1 MGGLQNSENNS
12 ITVSQLTEII
22 KELLE
27 QSLPKVYV
35 EGEISNYRPSSTGHL
50 YFTLKDENA
59 AISAVM
65 FKYKANSLTFL
76 PQDGMKV
83 KVKGQISVYA
93 QRGTYQITVESM
105 EKLGDGNLL
114 LMIEQR
120 KQRLASEGLF
130 DRERKQRIPFFP
142 NTIGVVTSPTG
153 AALRDILQILERRN
167 PKISVII
174 FPCQVQGADA
184 ADSIAQQ
191 IKIANEFDMVDVLIV
206 GRGGGS
212 LEDLLPFSEEC
223 VVRAIAES
231 KIPTI
236 SAVGHEIDTMLSDYA
251 ADVRAPTPSAAAELA
266 SPILS
271 DLENAIEQYRLD
283 FIRSI
288 TTKIDSFKTMSK
300 SFSIENM
307 ESFFRNKE
315 NSYIQRLDDAKTELI
330 NAIQLK
336 MDKSKNQLALATN
349 TIEQLNPRSILKRGF
364 SIVQDENGKIIS
376 SVENLQEKQNVVISV
391 ADGKFVSEITKIQ
404 KRS

>member
-251 ADVRAPTPSAAAELA
+251 ADVRAPTTSAAAELA

>member
-364 SIVQDENGKIIS
+364 
-376 SVENLQEKQNVVISV
+376 
-391 ADGKFVSEITKIQ
+391 
-404 KRS
+404 

>member
-236 SAVGHEIDTMLSDYA
+236 SAVGHAIDTMLSDYA

>member
-83 KVKGQISVYA
+83 KIKGQISVYA

>member
-1 MGGLQNSENNS
+1 MGGLQDSENNS
-12 ITVSQLTEII
+12 LSVSQLTEII
-22 KELLE
+22 KQLLE
-27 QSLPKVYV
+27 QSLPEVCV

-50 YFTLKDENA
+50 YFTLKDEKA
-59 AISAVM
+59 SISAVM
-65 FKYKANSLTFL
+65 FKYRAGSLTFT

-83 KVKGQISVYA
+83 QVKGQISVYA
-93 QRGTYQITVESM
+93 QRGTYQITVNSM
-105 EKLGDGNLL
+105 EKVGDGNLL

-120 KQRLASEGLF
+120 KRRLAAEGLF
-130 DRERKQRIPFFP
+130 DQERKQNIPFFP

-184 ADSIAQQ
+184 AESIAKQ

-236 SAVGHEIDTMLSDYA
+236 SAVGHEIDTMLSDFA
-251 ADVRAPTPSAAAELA
+251 ADYRAPTPSAAAELA

-271 DLENAIEQYRLD
+271 DLENSIEQYRLS
-283 FIRSI
+283 FIRDI
-288 TTKIDSFKTMSK
+288 TGKIDSFKTMAK

-315 NSYIQRLDDAKTELI
+315 NSYILRLDDAKSDLM
-330 NAIQLK
+330 NAIQSK
-336 MDKSKNQLALATN
+336 IDKSKNQLALATN
-349 TIEQLNPRSILKRGF
+349 TLEQLNPRSVLKRGF

-376 SVENLQEKQNVVISV
+376 SIDNLKEKQNVIVSV
-391 ADGKFVSEITKIQ
+391 SDGKFVSEITKIQ

>member
-236 SAVGHEIDTMLSDYA
+236 SAVGHAIDTMLSDYA
-251 ADVRAPTPSAAAELA
+251 SDVRAPTPSAAAELA